1 MAKFIVCVF
10 IVCSLYNSAVF
21 SVLGKE
27 KVYPSDSTTREA
39 PLAITFNVKFHSS
52 NGIDQNILEVPFR
65 LSGNLIMVEAEINEK
80 KGFFILDSG
89 APELIVNSKY
99 LSKSRFSTKKGKSA
113 GGITGNI
120 TDVKLQ
126 LINHFKWQEYELHKT
141 RVKAI
146 DLSHIEQV
154 RNEEI
159 LGLIGFEL
167 FKKFEILFDF
177 NISRLFLYKLDKSG
191 NKLSPLPEKQKFDH
205 KASFVMDRHIPVLK
219 MDFGDK
225 KLNFGLDTGAE
236 MNILD
241 IRSKKKVLKYFK
253 IKKRGLLHGNGKTK
267 IEVLMGEITGM
278 KLNGLSFPKT
288 RAILAD
294 LKHINKVYNANLN
307 GILGYHF
314 LIHFKTSIN
323 FVKKEIYFWK
333 PKTVSTQK

>member
-1 MAKFIVCVF
+1 MAKLSVCVF
-10 IVCSLYNSAVF
+10 IVCNLYCSAIL
-21 SVLGKE
+21 SVLGKG
-27 KVYPSDSTTREA
+27 KVFPDDSTYNEA

-52 NGIDQNILEVPFR
+52 NGMDQNILEVPFR
-65 LSGNLIMVEAEINEK
+65 LSGNLIMVEAEINQK

-89 APELIVNSKY
+89 APELIINNKY
-99 LSKSRFSTKKGKSA
+99 LPKSKLPIRKGKSA

-120 TDVKLQ
+120 TEVKLQ

-146 DLSHIEQV
+146 DMNHIEQV

-177 NISRLFLYKLDKSG
+177 NLSRLFLYKLDKSG
-191 NKLSPLPEKQKFDH
+191 SRLSQLPEKQKFDH
-205 KASFVMDRHIPVLK
+205 RASFVMDGHIPVLK
-219 MDFGDK
+219 MEFGDK

-253 IKKRGLLHGNGKTK
+253 IKKRGLLHGNGKAR

-278 KLNGLSFPKT
+278 KLNGWAYPNT

-294 LKHINKVYNANLN
+294 LRHINKVYNANLN
-307 GILGYHF
+307 GVLGYHF
-314 LIHFKTSIN
+314 LIHYKTSIN
-323 FVKKEIYFWK
+323 FVKKEIYLWK